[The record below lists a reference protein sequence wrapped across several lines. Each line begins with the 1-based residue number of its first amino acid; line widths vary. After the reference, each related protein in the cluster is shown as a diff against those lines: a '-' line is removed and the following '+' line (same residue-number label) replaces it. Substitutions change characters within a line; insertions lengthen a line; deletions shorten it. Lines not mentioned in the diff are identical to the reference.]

1 MAYRSIFCI
10 LMHFSIVVKTQKGNL
25 GIRLKGPKQGGPF
38 SGVTLACLH
47 GFMAHN
53 RILNMVSV
61 RFMFRI

>member
-1 MAYRSIFCI
+1 
-10 LMHFSIVVKTQKGNL
+10 MHFGIVVKTQKGNL

-53 RILNMVSV
+53 KIPNIVFV
-61 RFMFRI
+61 WFMFRI

>member
-1 MAYRSIFCI
+1 
-10 LMHFSIVVKTQKGNL
+10 MHFGIVVKTQKGNL